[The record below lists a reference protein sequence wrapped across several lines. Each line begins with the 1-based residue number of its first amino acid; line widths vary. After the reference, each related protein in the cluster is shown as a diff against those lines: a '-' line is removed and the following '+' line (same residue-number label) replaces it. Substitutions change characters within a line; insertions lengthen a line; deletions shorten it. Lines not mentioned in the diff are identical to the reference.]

1 MNVLLKFFITGHDN
15 LGWYVGDVRII
26 AHFCHNLNYL
36 ERYDVES
43 LWNIR
48 HSRISSRRSI
58 GAARAELFV
67 NVEVEAEEEND
78 GDHEGDERQEDELLA
93 ESRLLK
99 LDSELVLF
107 LSERVSFTLKQRLS
121 NAFQI
126 EIHFTFFFLIKKL

>member
-1 MNVLLKFFITGHDN
+1 M
-15 LGWYVGDVRII
+15 GDVRII
-26 AHFCHNLNYL
+26 AHFCHNLSYL
-36 ERYDVES
+36 ERYGVES
-43 LWNIR
+43 LCSIW

-58 GAARAELFV
+58 GAARTELFV
-67 NVEVEAEEEND
+67 NVEVEAKEEND

-126 EIHFTFFFLIKKL
+126 EIHFTFFCFD